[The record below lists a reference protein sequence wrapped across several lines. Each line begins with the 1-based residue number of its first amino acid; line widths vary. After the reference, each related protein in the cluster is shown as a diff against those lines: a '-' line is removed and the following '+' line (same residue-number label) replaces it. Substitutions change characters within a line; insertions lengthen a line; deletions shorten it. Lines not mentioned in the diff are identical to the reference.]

1 MQNGERFY
9 EEYDL
14 LIATSD
20 PSFNLEPTIYAQQC
34 YDATWTYA
42 RALNKTLMGKCS
54 YRHCYYLVKIED
66 A

>member
-9 EEYDL
+9 KEYDL

-20 PSFNLEPTIYAQQC
+20 PSFNLEPTVYAQQC

-42 RALNKTLMGKCS
+42 RALNKTLMG
-54 YRHCYYLVKIED
+54 
-66 A
+66 